1 MTPNQQME
9 QFSLAYIRAVAA
21 NAGCQVTRPEVDT
34 DSVDG
39 VLMASFGR
47 RPRIDF
53 QAKSTSQDV
62 LSGNSLHFPL
72 PVKNYEELRADTR
85 TPRILI
91 VLLMPQETDEWTTQT
106 HQELCLRHCAYWLCL
121 EGQDATQNTSSIT
134 IEIPTTNM
142 FSTAQLETLMQKAER
157 GESLC

>member
-39 VLMASFGR
+39 VLMTDFGR

-53 QAKSTSQDV
+53 QAKSTSQNI
-62 LSGNSLHFPL
+62 LSGNNLHFPL
-72 PVKNYEELRADTR
+72 PIKNYEELRADTR

-91 VLLMPQETDEWTTQT
+91 VLLMPQQTDEWTNQT
-106 HQELCLRHCAYWLCL
+106 HQELCLRRCAYWLCL
-121 EGQDATQNTSSIT
+121 EGRDATRNTSSIN
-134 IEIPTTNM
+134 IEIPTSNM
-142 FSTAQLETLMQKAER
+142 FNTVQLETLMQKAER

>member
-39 VLMASFGR
+39 VLMTSFGR

-72 PVKNYEELRADTR
+72 SVKNYEELRADTR

-91 VLLMPQETDEWTTQT
+91 VLLMPQETDEWTNQT
-106 HQELCLRHCAYWLCL
+106 HQEFCLRHCAYWLCL
-121 EGQDATQNTSSIT
+121 EGREATQNTSSVT
-134 IEIPTTNM
+134 IEIPTANM
-142 FSTAQLETLMQKAER
+142 FSTTQLETLMQKAER